1 MFKVNSDPSKNRLYI
16 TLEELDETVI
26 KPILKDLSENV
37 GTLTPGFT
45 CLVDIQKMSYEEHS
59 KGADYVE
66 IIQGALTDAGMK
78 KVVRIV
84 DKNNLGPQDLMN
96 ENSAL
101 SGYYGDPAYSTEE
114 AEKILDQST

>member
-1 MFKVNSDPSKNRLYI
+1 MFKVSSDSSKNRLYI

-26 KPILKDLSENV
+26 KPLLNDLSENV
-37 GTLTPGFT
+37 ETLTPGFT
-45 CLVDIQKMSYEEHS
+45 CLVDIRKMSYEENP

-66 IIQGALTDAGMK
+66 IIQGALKDAGMA

-84 DKNNLGPQDLMN
+84 DKNNPEPQDLMN

-101 SGYYGDPAYSTEE
+101 FGYSGAPAYSVEE
-114 AEKILDQST
+114 GEKILDQTE